1 MKKKL
6 FLAGLLVAALM
17 TASCSDDISDDKGGS
32 NDSKNEVGYV
42 KVSINLPSASGNMT
56 KANENGNDNF
66 DDGVEAEYNVNDVIL
81 AIFEGTSESD
91 ASCINIENLTELI
104 PAKVGDNITV
114 KYSTRTIEIKKPAE
128 NKKLYALV
136 IANGKSTYENNL
148 AGKKLS
154 DLNTIAEPVDLSKI
168 ADTSDKGNFLMTN
181 SPISNEPGA
190 AQKSDSREVTTF
202 VPLTVYDTEAQA
214 EVNSPDQIYLER
226 AVAKVT
232 TSVKGGGNVLTIR
245 SNNQSATYNEA
256 TVTFEGWRLQLT
268 NKKFYPVRN
277 VADWKT
283 WDTYYVGNE
292 LNRFYGYVEKPY
304 RVYWA
309 IDPNYGTTNDGDLNK
324 YQKVSDVTEWNELG
338 NNEYCAENTTTAGQ
352 MSQSKLTNVLLKA
365 KFRLKDATENDNL
378 FMGANTST
386 IYKENDFIN
395 LAKSKLTGE
404 NALSSSENIKVK
416 ADATAKTI
424 TTAEGVKTVFCKN
437 DGSADSEL
445 SDAQAAAILTAT
457 DGTIKFYKGGVMYY
471 YSTVIKHFGNNPTEF
486 NGDTANPSYEED
498 KHLGRYGVVRNNWY
512 ELRINSVSG
521 PGEPEIPTIPD
532 EPVDKKHSY
541 INAEIN
547 VLSWAKRTDDIDL

>member
-1 MKKKL
+1 M
-6 FLAGLLVAALM
+6 
-17 TASCSDDISDDKGGS
+17 
-32 NDSKNEVGYV
+32 
-42 KVSINLPSASGNMT
+42 
-56 KANENGNDNF
+56 
-66 DDGVEAEYNVNDVIL
+66 
-81 AIFEGTSESD
+81 
-91 ASCINIENLTELI
+91 
-104 PAKVGDNITV
+104 
-114 KYSTRTIEIKKPAE
+114 
-128 NKKLYALV
+128 
-136 IANGKSTYENNL
+136 
-148 AGKKLS
+148 
-154 DLNTIAEPVDLSKI
+154 
-168 ADTSDKGNFLMTN
+168 
-181 SPISNEPGA
+181 
-190 AQKSDSREVTTF
+190 
-202 VPLTVYDTEAQA
+202 
-214 EVNSPDQIYLER
+214 
-226 AVAKVT
+226 
-232 TSVKGGGNVLTIR
+232 TIR

-309 IDPNYGTTNDGDLNK
+309 IDPNYGTTNDNDLNK
-324 YQKVSDVTEWNELG
+324 YQNVSDVTEWNGMG

-352 MSQSKLTNVLLKA
+352 MSQSNLTTVLLKA
-365 KFRLKDATENDNL
+365 KFRLKDATEDDNL
-378 FMGANTST
+378 FMGANTSA
-386 IYKENDFIN
+386 IYKESDFIVWI
-395 LAKSKLTGE
+395 KSKLTGE

-416 ADATAKTI
+416 DDATEATI
-424 TTAEGVKTVFCKN
+424 TTAEGVKAVLCKN
-437 DGSADSEL
+437 DGSANSEL
-445 SDAQAAAILTAT
+445 SDAQATAILTAT

>member
-81 AIFEGTSESD
+81 AIFEGTSESY

-190 AQKSDSREVTTF
+190 AQKSDSREVTTL

-365 KFRLKDATENDNL
+365 KFRLKDATEDDNL
-378 FMGANTST
+378 FMGANTSA

-424 TTAEGVKTVFCKN
+424 TTAEEVKTVFCKN

-471 YSTVIKHFGNNPTEF
+471 YSTVIKHFGNKPTEF

-547 VLSWAKRTDDIDL
+547 VLSWAKRTEDIDI

>member
-190 AQKSDSREVTTF
+190 AQKSDSREVTTL

-292 LNRFYGYVEKPY
+292 HNH
-304 RVYWA
+304 
-309 IDPNYGTTNDGDLNK
+309 
-324 YQKVSDVTEWNELG
+324 
-338 NNEYCAENTTTAGQ
+338 
-352 MSQSKLTNVLLKA
+352 
-365 KFRLKDATENDNL
+365 
-378 FMGANTST
+378 
-386 IYKENDFIN
+386 
-395 LAKSKLTGE
+395 
-404 NALSSSENIKVK
+404 
-416 ADATAKTI
+416 
-424 TTAEGVKTVFCKN
+424 KN
-437 DGSADSEL
+437 G
-445 SDAQAAAILTAT
+445 
-457 DGTIKFYKGGVMYY
+457 
-471 YSTVIKHFGNNPTEF
+471 
-486 NGDTANPSYEED
+486 
-498 KHLGRYGVVRNNWY
+498 
-512 ELRINSVSG
+512 
-521 PGEPEIPTIPD
+521 
-532 EPVDKKHSY
+532 
-541 INAEIN
+541 
-547 VLSWAKRTDDIDL
+547 